1 MSRRQG
7 SNAVGGHCTTALQN
21 THRTEEREVLYPWHP
36 WAGCIVQIHEVV
48 EKASG
53 NVARCNLDG
62 QVAYRSLE
70 LPTWM
75 LERAACAPM
84 RMDTRPRVD
93 VAALEALAT
102 LLSEVAEAA
111 PSNAPVLGAQTVSR
125 DKNRGDD
132 DAVPTQGASRS
143 SIQDDTVRS
152 VRGTRRRGGADAG
165 MGRPS
170 GGGPPGADTP
180 DGAAAPRSRG
190 RRSRAKGGVR

>member
-1 MSRRQG
+1 MKTIRIRSGKERSLLRR
-7 SNAVGGHCTTALQN
+7 
-21 THRTEEREVLYPWHP
+21 HP
-36 WAGCIVQIHEVV
+36 WIFSGAV

-102 LLSEVAEAA
+102 LL
-111 PSNAPVLGAQTVSR
+111 
-125 DKNRGDD
+125 
-132 DAVPTQGASRS
+132 
-143 SIQDDTVRS
+143 
-152 VRGTRRRGGADAG
+152 
-165 MGRPS
+165 
-170 GGGPPGADTP
+170 
-180 DGAAAPRSRG
+180 
-190 RRSRAKGGVR
+190 